1 TSPPQPHTS
10 TLALHDTLPIS
21 NQANVNTD
29 INNSEDTP
37 IYTAGQKQAGGEHAI
52 TGDNQERNQRM
63 RDVEIDNANINNT
76 QQDEVNTNQQRTNDA
91 QQDNVNTNQQR
102 TNDAQQDNVNTN
114 QQRMNNTQQSTG
126 QPITDEIGRAHV

>member
-1 TSPPQPHTS
+1 ETDQTE
-10 TLALHDTLPIS
+10 T

-114 QQRMNNTQQSTG
+114 QQRMNNAQQDKVNTRSEERRVGKESRHKRTN
-126 QPITDEIGRAHV
+126 EKN